1 MQNIFHVNSLN
12 DKGLQLNATWDGKVC
27 KFALSNISNKDI
39 ALGDIT
45 LLRANMPFSKDT
57 DTYKQGY
64 ISPAYFTEPRY
75 SKYFRKYGIYEY
87 VVFAKEGSIKDGLVE
102 FRYDKILAKDRVY

>member
-1 MQNIFHVNSLN
+1 MSKECGSMTPGEQTSGVMPDRYVVMIAYRLED
-12 DKGLQLNATWDGKVC
+12 DKG
-27 KFALSNISNKDI
+27 
-39 ALGDIT
+39 
-45 LLRANMPFSKDT
+45 NMPFSKDT